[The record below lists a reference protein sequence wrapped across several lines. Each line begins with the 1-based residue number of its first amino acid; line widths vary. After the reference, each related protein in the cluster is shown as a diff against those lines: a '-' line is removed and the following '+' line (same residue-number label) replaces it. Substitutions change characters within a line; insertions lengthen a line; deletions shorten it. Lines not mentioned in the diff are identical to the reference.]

1 MDAAKIL
8 AEHRAV
14 IDEVGGRLLA
24 PCLKA
29 VDLIAGSL
37 RAGGKLLICGNGGS
51 AADAQH
57 IAAELVNR
65 FLLNRRPYAAIAL
78 TTDAS
83 ILTSVGNDCDYDQI
97 FEKQVQALGRPG
109 DVLLGISTSGNS
121 RNVVRAVDAAN
132 ALGLHTIG
140 LLGGTGGVLQGK
152 VALPLTVTCTG
163 HTPRVQEGHLLM
175 YHLICERL
183 EEILE
188 NKA

>member
-1 MDAAKIL
+1 MWKKHPKALPFLFFSEMWERFGYYLMIGIFTLYLKDSMDGFNMDE
-8 AEHRAV
+8 AE
-14 IDEVGGRLLA
+14 
-24 PCLKA
+24 
-29 VDLIAGSL
+29 
-37 RAGGKLLICGNGGS
+37 
-51 AADAQH
+51 
-57 IAAELVNR
+57 
-65 FLLNRRPYAAIAL
+65 
-78 TTDAS
+78 AS
-83 ILTSVGNDCDYDQI
+83 SLTSVGNDCDYDQV